1 MKKFNTI
8 IVAAISVFSFQFSH
22 AQLCNGVKG
31 PNLLGAK
38 GTFSAPFIAVNP
50 NASSCLTSGSNTYN
64 PNGNVGNALTG
75 CTASIGSI
83 MPCSDYNYTAA
94 TNGMEPEFTYSLIK
108 AMGDANG
115 SNCLHSA
122 VWTAKDHTGDGGY
135 FMAVNGAPS
144 VGFSTLFY
152 QIKTIPVC
160 IGTTYEFS
168 AWVINMMPAKQTI
181 DNAAP
186 NVSFVVNGLVIG
198 TSGPIAYDNQWHQV
212 GGSFTA
218 TTATVDLQ
226 VTNATLVAG
235 GNDLGL
241 DDISIHVCSSRVE
254 VTGPATNV
262 DGSSPD
268 PQFVVTDA
276 LDQNTFYKWELSTDG
291 GVSFSNIT
299 SGTSTTYGADH
310 TFTVSPAIYIG
321 TVTSAMNGNIYRLIV
336 SSSKAGLINPD
347 CIYFNDYR
355 LVVVAAG
362 PLPVQLTSFA
372 GTYSNGVAS
381 LKWQTSQEFN
391 SDHFELFRST
401 DGSSFTLAKS
411 IGAAGY
417 SNTSKNYQ
425 YQDQVGANAGGYVF
439 YKLKQIDKDGKF
451 TFSSVIKLSLG
462 DLHATFQLFPNPV
475 VNNFT
480 ASFTATKS
488 ATATLMIR
496 TTTGQTVYSLIVN
509 VIKGNNSVVV
519 SDPSLIKGMYY
530 VSIVNDEINYTGKL
544 QKQ

>member
-8 IVAAISVFSFQFSH
+8 IVAAISVFSFQISQ
-22 AQLCNGVKG
+22 AQLCNGIKG

-38 GTFSAPFIAVNP
+38 GTFSAPFITVNS

-75 CTASIGSI
+75 CSATIGSI
-83 MPCSDYNYTAA
+83 MPCSDYNYTAS
-94 TNGMEPEFTYSLIK
+94 TNGMEPEFTYSLVK
-108 AMGDANG
+108 TMGDASG
-115 SNCLHSA
+115 SNCLHSP
-122 VWTAKDHTGDGGY
+122 VWTAKDHTSDGGY

-168 AWVINMMPAKQTI
+168 AWVINMMPAKAGT

-186 NVSFVVNGLVIG
+186 NISFVVNGLVIG
-198 TSGPIAYDNQWHQV
+198 TSGSIPYDNQWHKV

-218 TTATVDLQ
+218 TTSTVDLQ

-241 DDISIHVCSSRVE
+241 DDISINVCASKID
-254 VTGPATNV
+254 VTGPSINV
-262 DGSSPD
+262 DGSAPV
-268 PQFVVTDA
+268 PQYVVTDV
-276 LDQNTFYKWELSTDG
+276 LEQNTFYKWQLSTDG

-299 SGTSTTYGADH
+299 SGTTTTYDANH
-310 TFTVSPAIYIG
+310 TFTVTPAAYIG
-321 TVTSAMNGNIYRLIV
+321 TVTSAMNGYIYRLV
-336 SSSKAGLINPD
+336 VATSKAGLINPD

-362 PLPVQLTSFA
+362 PMPVQLTSFA

-381 LKWQTSQEFN
+381 LKWQTSQELN
-391 SDHFELFRST
+391 SDRFELFRST
-401 DGSSFTLAKS
+401 DGSNFTLAKS
-411 IGAAGY
+411 VGAAGN
-417 SNTSKNYQ
+417 SSTIKNYQ
-425 YQDQVGANAGGYVF
+425 YQDQVSANAGNYVF

-451 TFSSVIKLSLG
+451 AFSSIIKLSLG
-462 DLHATFQLFPNPV
+462 DTHATFQLFPNPA

-480 ASFTATKS
+480 ASFTAAKS
-488 ATATLMIR
+488 GTATLIIR
-496 TTTGQTVYSLIVN
+496 NTSGQAVYSTTVN
-509 VIKGNNSVVV
+509 VIRGNNSVVV
-519 SDPSLIKGMYY
+519 SNPSLITGMYY
-530 VSIVNDEINYTGKL
+530 VSVVNDEINYTGKL